1 MYKLMNNVKSIL
13 MDQMTVFPCE
23 FFIELDGI
31 SPFLVGRIIIS
42 QHGNTFNAEI
52 DIVQNESG
60 KIHNHVNII
69 YGESDPRE
77 TLDLAVHHLKLYLQK
92 KLN

>member
-1 MYKLMNNVKSIL
+1 MVKESMDKLTS
-13 MDQMTVFPCE
+13 FPCE
-23 FFIELDGI
+23 FFIELEGI
-31 SPFLVGRIIIS
+31 SPFLVGRIVIS
-42 QHGNTFNAEI
+42 QHGSTFNAEI

-60 KIHNHVNII
+60 KIYNHVNII

-77 TLDLAVHHLKLYLQK
+77 TLDLAVHSLKRYLQN